1 MSDNKVNA
9 AYRLMVIDIE
19 EDKIILD
26 EFCDVF
32 LGAYAKNS
40 EGGKRVVDAKGTSLV
55 KSSYYGVAAACM
67 AAEKIIEK
75 NKKRIVKEI
84 LSDAGAGDIE
94 NVIDNVLG
102 KEAGKNNGAEK
113 GN

>member
-1 MSDNKVNA
+1 MSENKANA

-40 EGGKRVVDAKGTSLV
+40 EDGKRVVDAKGSSLV
-55 KSSYYGVAAACM
+55 KSNYYGVAAACM

-75 NKKRIVKEI
+75 NRNRLVKEI
-84 LSDAGAGDIE
+84 LNDAGVGDVE
-94 NVIDNVLG
+94 NIIDNVLG
-102 KEAGKNNGAEK
+102 KEVEGADE
-113 GN
+113 GS